1 MQTLLISSTTPLL
14 TLQLCCKETAL
25 LFRPDVETAFSQTLS
40 MDVES
45 LIPSHPST
53 TSKSFFHEL
62 LLKNQTKPK
71 KNALALLRVNYVT
84 LLILS
89 LLITIF
95 LDLQAQLCSDG
106 CLCHLVQT
114 FSYPHVTQDIILG
127 PYYSKCGL
135 QTSSMSTT

>member
-71 KNALALLRVNYVT
+71 KT
-84 LLILS
+84 LLH
-89 LLITIF
+89 F
-95 LDLQAQLCSDG
+95 
-106 CLCHLVQT
+106 
-114 FSYPHVTQDIILG
+114 
-127 PYYSKCGL
+127 
-135 QTSSMSTT
+135 